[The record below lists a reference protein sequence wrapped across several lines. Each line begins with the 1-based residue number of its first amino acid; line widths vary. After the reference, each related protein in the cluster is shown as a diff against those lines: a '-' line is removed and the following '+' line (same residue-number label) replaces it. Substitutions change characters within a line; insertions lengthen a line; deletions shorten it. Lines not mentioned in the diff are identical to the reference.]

1 MIDPSEI
8 SIQMPGNKNMFFA
21 ADGESF
27 EMNKHENS
35 LSIRVL
41 PTTLKFVVPSGVAL
55 KEQCR
60 EGE

>member
-1 MIDPSEI
+1 MLDPSEI
-8 SIQMPGNKNMFFA
+8 SIQTQGNKSMVFS

-27 EMNKHENS
+27 KMDKNSNS